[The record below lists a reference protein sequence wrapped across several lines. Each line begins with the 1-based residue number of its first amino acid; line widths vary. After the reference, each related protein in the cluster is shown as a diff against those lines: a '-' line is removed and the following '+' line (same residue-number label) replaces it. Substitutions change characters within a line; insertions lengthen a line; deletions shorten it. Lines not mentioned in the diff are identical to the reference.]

1 MQKTYGFKGAI
12 FDMDGTLVDSLMIWD
27 VLWEQFG
34 QRFLGITG
42 FHPSEEADKAVRTM
56 RFEVATE
63 YIHKTYGMGRDGRDV
78 FLAAEQ
84 LVTDFYKNDVKV
96 KAGVIPFLEACKKAR
111 IPLCIASATDHG
123 WLETAIT
130 VTGLVP
136 YFDLILSCQD
146 VGVGKDRPDVYELA
160 LKKMGTPRG
169 ETWVFEDSLV
179 AIETARGAGLR
190 TVGIYD
196 RYNFGHARM
205 REISDLYLDE
215 GEEMA
220 SLAPA
225 LLG

>member
-1 MQKTYGFKGAI
+1 MQGKYGFKGAI

-34 QRFLGITG
+34 QRFLGVRG
-42 FHPSEEADKAVRTM
+42 FRPSEEADKAVRTM
-56 RFEVATE
+56 RFEHATE
-63 YIHKTYGMGRDGRDV
+63 YIHNTYGMGRDGKEV

-84 LVTDFYKNDVKV
+84 LVTDFYKNDVKI
-96 KAGVIPFLEACKKAR
+96 KEGVIPFLDACRDAK
-111 IPLCIASATDHG
+111 IPLCIASATAHG

-130 VTGLVP
+130 VTGLMP
-136 YFDLILSCQD
+136 YFDLILSCDD
-146 VGVGKDRPDVYELA
+146 VGVGKDRPDVYELT
-160 LKKMGTPRG
+160 LKKLGTPRG

-205 REISDLYLDE
+205 QEVADLYLGE
-215 GEEMA
+215 GEEMV
-220 SLAPA
+220 SLTPA